1 MSMGNGLLVI
11 LLLVIVL
18 IGYSVSEEYK
28 FVKEC
33 DRLGGQTVKTYRNSF
48 VCVKDPNILKVK

>member
-1 MSMGNGLLVI
+1 MDKGLLVI

-28 FVKEC
+28 FAKGC
-33 DRLGGQTVKTYRNSF
+33 DRLGGQTVKTYRHSF
-48 VCVKDPNILKVK
+48 ICVKDPNILKVK